1 MKRDRNLP
9 CILVVDD
16 EADIR
21 KMISR
26 HFRFIGYDVIDSA
39 SNGKEA
45 LDILAAQR
53 VEVVISDIQMPVMNG
68 LDLLRT
74 IRREYP
80 MVHVIIITGY
90 VTIDNLLSALKLG
103 ADTCVFKPIEEM
115 GELEDAVC
123 AAVASLRSW
132 QVKMKT
138 LLGMR
143 ASA

>member
-1 MKRDRNLP
+1 MQEKCLP
-9 CILVVDD
+9 TILVVDD
-16 EADIR
+16 EEPIR
-21 KMISR
+21 KMVSR
-26 HFRFIGYDVIDSA
+26 HFRFLGYDVIDSA

-45 LDILAAQR
+45 LDILARQR

-90 VTIDNLLSALKLG
+90 VTIDNLLAALKLG
-103 ADTCVFKPIEEM
+103 ADTCVFKPIKEM
-115 GELEDAVC
+115 KELEKAVDS
-123 AAVASLRSW
+123 AVSSLRVW

-143 ASA
+143 ASV

>member
-115 GELEDAVC
+115 GELEDAVS